1 METPSRR
8 CFREIKIM
16 NLLILKMGS
25 RISCRIDTEDI
36 ILLKPLTKGTM
47 LTRSLTTC

>member
-8 CFREIKIM
+8 CYREIRIM
-16 NLLILKMGS
+16 NLPILKMGS
-25 RISCRIDTEDI
+25 RISCRIDMEAI

-47 LTRSLTTC
+47 LIRSLTTC